1 MTTSHAS
8 LAAHL
13 GITEDIMVALAH
25 PVRFGLQTPQQHGS
39 WQEMVAVWQE
49 LDTLG
54 FESAWVF
61 DHLLPI
67 FSDPTGPCLEGWT
80 TLAALAMVTHHV
92 RIGVMVTGNTYRHP
106 AVLAKM
112 ATTLDIISQGRL
124 ILGMG
129 AGWFALEH
137 ETFGIPFP
145 PVKERLQRLDETLT
159 VIGRLWREDCVT
171 FDGQYYQLR
180 EARLNPRP
188 LQQPHPPLLVGAS
201 GEQVALRIVAQ
212 HADIWNAFGSPEV
225 FRHKIAK
232 LAEHCRTI
240 GRDPET
246 IEKSVLLQM
255 TLTDDAEAKR
265 RARENESWG
274 MLAGNSAEIR
284 EQIEHYVAVGVTHL
298 VISLAA
304 PYDLTTLRRFATEV
318 IPAFR

>member
-1 MTTSHAS
+1 MT
-8 LAAHL
+8 
-13 GITEDIMVALAH
+13 ALIH
-25 PVRFGLQTPQQHGS
+25 PVRFGFQTPQQHGS
-39 WQEMVAVWQE
+39 WQEMVALWQE

-54 FESAWVF
+54 FDSAWVF

-80 TLAALAMVTHHV
+80 ALSALAMVTHNV

-112 ATTLDIISQGRL
+112 ATTLDIISKGRL
-124 ILGMG
+124 ILGLG

-145 PVKERLQRLDETLT
+145 SVTERLQRLDEALT
-159 VIGRLWREDCVT
+159 VIGRLWREDRVT
-171 FDGQYYQLR
+171 FAGRYYQLS

-188 LQQPHPPLLVGAS
+188 IQQPHPPLLVGAS

-225 FRHKIAK
+225 FRHKIAI
-232 LAEHCRTI
+232 LTEHCHTI

-246 IEKSVLLQM
+246 IEKSVLLQL

-265 RARENESWG
+265 RALENESWG
-274 MLAGNSAEIR
+274 MLAGTSTEIR
-284 EQIEHYVAVGVTHL
+284 EQIEQYVAVGVTHF

-304 PYDLTTLRRFATEV
+304 PYDMTTLRRFAAEV